1 MRTALGRCT
10 LEGKKAQG
18 TPSQI
23 FDVSLGNN
31 YLNFLFNQVVEQNIQ
46 YSTIRHRCIYLRFQM
61 RKFWEAMK
69 DKVQV
74 TSDLLFLTEGKRQT
88 KGMLWTQ
95 AFWTSLSFELK
106 RHHGYSLYMAL
117 DLLHKGLSV
126 HIAIV
131 HWASGLFLLAE
142 TSRPG
147 IGWESCNPPASDLGV
162 HQPAVGFNWKASAS
176 VARRRVCYSRDQRK
190 ETSSTRVYRRCSFSP
205 FLDKDKD
212 HIWILSLRKP

>member
-88 KGMLWTQ
+88 KGML
-95 AFWTSLSFELK
+95 
-106 RHHGYSLYMAL
+106 
-117 DLLHKGLSV
+117 
-126 HIAIV
+126 
-131 HWASGLFLLAE
+131 
-142 TSRPG
+142 
-147 IGWESCNPPASDLGV
+147 
-162 HQPAVGFNWKASAS
+162 
-176 VARRRVCYSRDQRK
+176 
-190 ETSSTRVYRRCSFSP
+190 
-205 FLDKDKD
+205 
-212 HIWILSLRKP
+212 